1 MNESTQYALAIISLV
16 GNFIAVVACSGIF
29 FVAKSRQT
37 AEREYRDR
45 IDKELA
51 DIRRKNELLG
61 YDIQGNRIAIAEF
74 CGRTGQGVPR
84 FRTEGD

>member
-1 MNESTQYALAIISLV
+1 MNESTQYALAIVSLV
-16 GNFIAVVACSGIF
+16 GNFIAVLACSGIF
-29 FVAKSRQT
+29 FVAKSRQS

-45 IDKELA
+45 IDKELGEL
-51 DIRRKNELLG
+51 RKEYKQLG
-61 YDIQGNRIAIAEF
+61 YDIQGNRIAIAEY